1 MKILFPPDSPL
12 SFVSPETIIID
23 GSHAYL
29 DNGIRAFLR
38 LSEAEKRQEEGA
50 VR

>member
-12 SFVSPETIIID
+12 SSVLPATIIVN
-23 GSHAYL
+23 GSPAYL

-38 LSEAEKRQEEGA
+38 PSEAEKIQEEGA